1 MTYYIYYPFFVK
13 LFLMKPTKFDQRFF
27 ESTRGQIVS
36 LLHGS
41 NKTVNELA
49 AALGLSD
56 NAVRAHLLTL
66 ERDNLVEQA
75 GSVKGFRKPHF
86 AYGLSEEARHLF
98 PKAYDSLFNQLLNV
112 LKATLSPKVLKKAL
126 SEVGQRIGKEN
137 DASGDLD
144 ARLTKTLAVL
154 KDLGGSAR
162 IVKEDGRILI
172 KSESCPF
179 GEAVLE
185 HPEVCR
191 VAESMVTEITE
202 TPVREKC
209 DRTGYPKCCFEIE
222 VT

>member
-1 MTYYIYYPFFVK
+1 M
-13 LFLMKPTKFDQRFF
+13 
-27 ESTRGQIVS
+27 S

-66 ERDNLVEQA
+66 ERDNLVMQA
-75 GSVKGFRKPHF
+75 GTVKGFRKPHV
-86 AYGLSEEARHLF
+86 AYGLSEEGRHLF
-98 PKAYDSLFNQLLNV
+98 PKSYDSLFNQLLNV
-112 LKATLSPKVLKKAL
+112 LKTTLSPKALKKAL
-126 SEVGQRIGKEN
+126 TEVGLRIGKEN
-137 DASGDLD
+137 VTNGSLD
-144 ARLTKTLAVL
+144 DRLAKTVAVL

-162 IVKEDGRILI
+162 IVKENGRILI

-191 VAESMVTEITE
+191 VAESMVGKITE
-202 TPVREKC
+202 TQVHEKC
-209 DRTGYPKCCFEIE
+209 DRAGYPKCCFEIGAS
-222 VT
+222 